1 MLVEIAHFYDPEE
14 AYCARG
20 YLGAQGVH
28 TVIQNEHHLNVAPL
42 LRVAL
47 GGYRLLAASE
57 DANDAKRLLADVAKA
72 ESEIRPQEEPA
83 PPQSSANAIS
93 RRARTAF
100 WFPVAFSFGVP
111 FIPPRRSGWIRTI
124 EMAALISLYALLIS
138 WWAGWLHSFEL
149 R

>member
-57 DANDAKRLLADVAKA
+57 DANDAKQLLADVAKA
-72 ESEIRPQEEPA
+72 ESETRPRQEPA
-83 PPQSSANAIS
+83 EPQDGANAIS

-111 FIPPRRSGWIRTI
+111 FIPPRQSGWRRTLEI
-124 EMAALISLYALLIS
+124 AALISLYVLLIS
-138 WWAGWLHSFEL
+138 WWAGSLQSFVL